1 MEYKEW
7 RQNAA
12 EETEERVLKTI
23 DKILDDNEGSSRLHA
38 QELDDLLDCWKI
50 MCHMHPTRPP
60 TNKSLSATSRHK
72 KIPLPARTEE
82 GDFYSLHQAFGAKMF
97 LTY

>member
-50 MCHMHPTRPP
+50 MCHILLTQKHPPP
-60 TNKSLSATSRHK
+60 GANREGGFRIPTAYRCSL
-72 KIPLPARTEE
+72 
-82 GDFYSLHQAFGAKMF
+82 F
-97 LTY
+97 

>member
-12 EETEERVLKTI
+12 EEPEERVLKTI

-50 MCHMHPTRPP
+50 MCHMHPNMPMS
-60 TNKSLSATSRHK
+60 NK
-72 KIPLPARTEE
+72 
-82 GDFYSLHQAFGAKMF
+82 
-97 LTY
+97 

>member
-50 MCHMHPTRPP
+50 M
-60 TNKSLSATSRHK
+60 
-72 KIPLPARTEE
+72 
-82 GDFYSLHQAFGAKMF
+82 
-97 LTY
+97 

>member
-38 QELDDLLDCWKI
+38 QELDDLLD
-50 MCHMHPTRPP
+50 
-60 TNKSLSATSRHK
+60 
-72 KIPLPARTEE
+72 
-82 GDFYSLHQAFGAKMF
+82 
-97 LTY
+97 